1 MDLPEIPDGDLEVGY
16 QPRVT
21 LQIPPEL
28 VTAVAQGMVDPAEC
42 AARLGLTPEYWEKL
56 QVWPP
61 FVTAV
66 EAQRTELAASGYTF
80 RVKAK
85 FMAEELAEKTFIRAM
100 GPDATFAQQF
110 QATQFFTRVAGL
122 EPKEEKVQQN
132 GEGFSVT
139 INMNGNQTTVSGG
152 NGSPARPAGAQYVED
167 ITPSPTQPG
176 YLIAPL
182 IDPTLFAEMAENQH
196 D

>member
-1 MDLPEIPDGDLEVGY
+1 MDLPEIPDGELEFGY
-16 QPRVT
+16 TPRAQ

-42 AARLGLTPEYWEKL
+42 AAKL
-56 QVWPP
+56 HIPPDKWTQISVWPP
-61 FVTAV
+61 FLAAV
-66 EAQRTELAASGYTF
+66 EAHRAELAASGYTF

-85 FMAEELAEKTFIRAM
+85 FMAEELAEKTFVRAM

-122 EPKEEKVQQN
+122 EPKEEKVAAT

-139 INMNGNQTTVSGG
+139 INMNGNQTTVSG
-152 NGSPARPAGAQYVED
+152 NAGPSAGPQYVED
-167 ITPSPTQPG
+167 VSDNLTPRG
-176 YLIAPL
+176 YMIAPL
-182 IDPTLFAEMAENQH
+182 IDPSLFAEMAENQEAA
-196 D
+196 